1 MWLKKRQ
8 ATTTNP
14 ALQPCKP
21 IRNLAAVTAT
31 KSNEGESSDN
41 WVGKSVGS
49 KFFSQYLLRGDEDSL
64 VSIGFRGVNRSRD

>member
-31 KSNEGESSDN
+31 ISNEGESSDN
-41 WVGKSVGS
+41 WVRKSVGS